1 MGNFISKIKK
11 VVVMAMRVIIAL
23 PSKIFATIAPENYI
37 NEYQTLYGV
46 RNPDFF
52 LIKGIWNIARITII
66 PIAVLIGLIVYFKK
80 SKNSTKKKVLVTILT
95 IAIVAVIYC
104 IVNKIII

>member
-1 MGNFISKIKK
+1 MGIFISKIKK
-11 VVVMAMRVIIAL
+11 VVVMAMSVIIAL

-37 NEYQTLYGV
+37 NEYQTIYGV

-52 LIKGIWNIARITII
+52 LIKGIWNNCKNYNNTNSCINRLNCI
-66 PIAVLIGLIVYFKK
+66 FKK

-95 IAIVAVIYC
+95 IAIVCSYILYS
-104 IVNKIII
+104 